1 MSSEKLFGKGLKAY
15 YNGDRTPH
23 RIHRDDGYVEDT
35 NFDGYFSEH
44 DDWPKYE
51 KDALREAKGTVLD
64 VGCGAGRHSLWLQQ
78 KGFKV
83 TAIDV
88 SPEAIEV
95 AIKRGIR
102 DCRVMSAL
110 QLSFGQTYF
119 DTVLLLGNNFGI
131 AGNPEATKKMLQDI
145 HRITTLEG
153 KIIASSRDPAVT
165 DNPAHLKY
173 HELNRKRGRPIGQVT
188 IRIEYKG
195 ELGDWF
201 DLLLVSPSDMA
212 RIAEAA
218 GWKMERLFKENAG
231 YAAVLSKL

>member
-1 MSSEKLFGKGLKAY
+1 MSFEKPFGKGLLAY
-15 YNGDRTPH
+15 LNGDQTPH
-23 RIHRDDGYVEDT
+23 RIHRDDGYVDDAT
-35 NFDGYFSEH
+35 FDPYFSEY
-44 DDWPKYE
+44 DDWPQYE
-51 KDALREAKGTVLD
+51 KDAMREVKGTVLNI
-64 VGCGAGRHSLWLQQ
+64 GCGAGRHALWLQQ
-78 KGFKV
+78 KEFKV
-83 TAIDV
+83 TAIDI
-88 SPEAIEV
+88 SPQAVEV
-95 AIKRGIR
+95 AIRRGIR
-102 DCRVMSAL
+102 DCKAMSGL
-110 QLSFGQTYF
+110 QLSFDQTSF

-201 DLLLVSPSDMA
+201 DLLLASPSDMA
-212 RIAEAA
+212 RIGEAA
-218 GWKMERLFKENAG
+218 GWKMERLFKENVG
-231 YAAVLSKL
+231 YAAVLSRL

>member
-1 MSSEKLFGKGLKAY
+1 MSSEKPFGKGLIAY
-15 YNGDRTPH
+15 HHGDRTPY
-23 RIHRDDGYVEDT
+23 RIHRDDGYAEDI

-44 DDWPKYE
+44 DDWPKCE

-64 VGCGAGRHSLWLQQ
+64 IGCGAGRHSLWLQQ
-78 KGFKV
+78 KGLKV
-83 TAIDV
+83 TAIDT

-95 AIKRGIR
+95 AILRGVK
-102 DCRVMSAL
+102 DCKVMSGL
-110 QLSFGQTYF
+110 QLSFDQTSF

-131 AGNPEATKKMLQDI
+131 AGNPEDTKKMLQDI
-145 HRITTLEG
+145 YTITTLDG

-173 HELNRKRGRPIGQVT
+173 HELNRQRGRPIGQVT

-218 GWKMERLFKENAG
+218 GWKMVRLFKENAG
-231 YAAVLSKL
+231 YAAVLSKI